1 MISVKQAEAIILSH
15 VPECSIQS
23 VALPKAIGKILQEPI
38 YTDRDLPPYN
48 RVAMDGIAINFASF
62 KKGNRQFKIEGVGAA
77 GSPKLTLNLPD
88 NCTEIMT
95 GAVLPNKTDTV
106 IRYEDVEIEN
116 GLAKVMIDNCTK
128 GQNIH
133 PQGKDHKKETLL
145 IDKGTLLSAAE
156 IGIAASVGKANLQV
170 AVPPKI
176 VIIST
181 GNELV
186 EVDGQPLPY
195 QIRSS
200 NVYQIQAQLKHW
212 GITADRLHIPDELPI
227 IKKQL
232 NNAIEQYD
240 VLLLSGGV
248 SKGKFDFLPQALN
261 DLGVEQ
267 AFHKITQRPGKPF
280 WFGTNSSTTVFAF
293 PGNPVSTFTCLIRYF
308 KIWLD
313 AFLGVYLSD
322 NSKLK
327 AVQTKSYALLEDVH
341 FKPDLTYFLPVK
353 LMANN
358 KGETLAKPSKGNGS
372 GDFANLAKVDGFLEL
387 PKGSDIYKK
396 NTYYRY
402 FNFR

>member
-1 MISVKQAEAIILSH
+1 MISVKEAEAIILSN

-23 VALPKAIGKILQEPI
+23 IALSKAIGKILREPI
-38 YTDRDLPPYN
+38 YSDRDLPPYN

-62 KKGNRQFKIEGVGAA
+62 EKGNRQFKIEGIGAA
-77 GSPKLTLNLPD
+77 GSPQLTLNSSD

-95 GAVLPNKTDTV
+95 GAVLADKTDTV
-106 IRYEDVEIEN
+106 IRYEDVHIEN
-116 GLAKVMIDNCTK
+116 GLARVVIDNCTK

-133 PQGKDHKKETLL
+133 PQGKDHQKGTLL

-156 IGIAASVGKANLQV
+156 IGIAASVGKPAMQV
-170 AVPPKI
+170 AVSPKI
-176 VIIST
+176 AIIST

-186 EVDGQPLPY
+186 DVDEQPLPY

-212 GITADRLHIPDELPI
+212 GITADRLHIPDELPV
-227 IKKQL
+227 IKQQL
-232 NNAIEQYD
+232 ENAIEQYD

-248 SKGKFDFLPQALN
+248 SKGKFDYLPQALA
-261 DLGVEQ
+261 DLDIKK

-313 AFLGVYLSD
+313 AYLKMKS
-322 NSKLK
+322 SKL
-327 AVQTKSYALLEDVH
+327 SYFPLLEEVH

-353 LMANN
+353 LLT
-358 KGETLAKPSKGNGS
+358 KVDGETTAKPSKGNGS
-372 GDFANLAKVDGFLEL
+372 GDFANLTHVDGFLEL
-387 PKGSDIYKK
+387 PKGKDIYEKGS
-396 NTYYRY
+396 YYPY